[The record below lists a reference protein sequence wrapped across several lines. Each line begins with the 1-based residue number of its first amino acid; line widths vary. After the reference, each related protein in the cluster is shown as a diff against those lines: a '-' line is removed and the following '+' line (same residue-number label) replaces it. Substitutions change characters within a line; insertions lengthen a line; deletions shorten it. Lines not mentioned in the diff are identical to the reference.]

1 MVRLLGLSW
10 DLWNQMFIKA
20 KIVFSFQL
28 EGQPNRKGGRLRTK
42 SYAIL
47 FEIRKS
53 LERSKV
59 CVCML
64 RCTIGLQSK
73 KSAKKTGGTVCLK
86 VRLKGLNQHLFFL
99 KETIDFIQPGWW
111 CKLFFFALFFHIC
124 LLRRYHIWIITS
136 CSW

>member
-1 MVRLLGLSW
+1 M
-10 DLWNQMFIKA
+10 
-20 KIVFSFQL
+20 
-28 EGQPNRKGGRLRTK
+28 K

-99 KETIDFIQPGWW
+99 KETIDFIQPG
-111 CKLFFFALFFHIC
+111 
-124 LLRRYHIWIITS
+124 
-136 CSW
+136 

>member
-86 VRLKGLNQHLFFL
+86 VRLKGKINIIFKRNYWFHSAWVMVQ
-99 KETIDFIQPGWW
+99 T
-111 CKLFFFALFFHIC
+111 FFFALFFHFC

>member
-1 MVRLLGLSW
+1 
-10 DLWNQMFIKA
+10 MFIKA

-28 EGQPNRKGGRLRTK
+28 EGQPNRKGGRLRMK

-99 KETIDFIQPGWW
+99 KETIDLIQP
-111 CKLFFFALFFHIC
+111 
-124 LLRRYHIWIITS
+124 R
-136 CSW
+136 

>member
-1 MVRLLGLSW
+1 
-10 DLWNQMFIKA
+10 MFIKA

-28 EGQPNRKGGRLRTK
+28 EGQPNRKGGRLRMK

-64 RCTIGLQSK
+64 RCTNGLQSK
-73 KSAKKTGGTVCLK
+73 KKCKKDWWHCLSKSKAK
-86 VRLKGLNQHLFFL
+86 RLKSTFIFF
-99 KETIDFIQPGWW
+99 KETIDFIQPG
-111 CKLFFFALFFHIC
+111 
-124 LLRRYHIWIITS
+124 
-136 CSW
+136 

>member
-28 EGQPNRKGGRLRTK
+28 EGQPNRKGGRLRMK

-86 VRLKGLNQHLFFL
+86 VRLKGKINIIFKRNYWFHSAWVMVQ
-99 KETIDFIQPGWW
+99 T
-111 CKLFFFALFFHIC
+111 FFFC
-124 LLRRYHIWIITS
+124 IIFPFLPTAQIS
-136 CSW
+136 YMNHNIM

>member
-1 MVRLLGLSW
+1 M
-10 DLWNQMFIKA
+10 
-20 KIVFSFQL
+20 
-28 EGQPNRKGGRLRTK
+28 K

-99 KETIDFIQPGWW
+99 KETIYFMVQT
-111 CKLFFFALFFHIC
+111 FFLHYFSIFAYC
-124 LLRRYHIWIITS
+124 TDIIYES
-136 CSW
+136 

>member
-28 EGQPNRKGGRLRTK
+28 EGQPNRKGGRLRMK

-86 VRLKGLNQHLFFL
+86 VRLKGKINIIFKRNYWFHSAWVMVQTFF
-99 KETIDFIQPGWW
+99 
-111 CKLFFFALFFHIC
+111 C
-124 LLRRYHIWIITS
+124 IIFPFLPTAQIS
-136 CSW
+136 CMNHNIM